1 MLYLI
6 LYFKYFYFISFL
18 MGYTNRRKTLVDIDL
33 SIWAKV
39 RHFATM
45 QKLSVNSAVER
56 LLDRALASSGYI
68 AEKPS
73 QGEKKL

>member
-1 MLYLI
+1 
-6 LYFKYFYFISFL
+6 

-45 QKLSVNSAVER
+45 QRLSVNTALET
-56 LLDRALASSGYI
+56 LLAKALDSSGYI
-68 AEKPS
+68 AEMKS
-73 QGEKKL
+73 QGEQFRT